1 MKRCEPHWPAILDDL
16 QVACKGG
23 VMLADETIREFW
35 ATWPGIRAAL
45 ERDLA
50 DGGYG
55 EGTDALTEAVEAID
69 EDLEWEIRDGSNAVN
84 ALCLS
89 SGDPR
94 LRPIAQRWVDTA
106 PERDGMWEFH
116 PARTPSGPEV
126 FELDGLDI
134 DPTAALFFAELD
146 PDAESLSV
154 VVSHPE
160 FRGLDDANRFQAT
173 FRMIDDL
180 LGEDGTEMWIGSV
193 DATPVVPLNASPITD
208 LPRMVDEL
216 AATATGDRWVV
227 FEDEDP
233 YDPSSLDINLAAK
246 RLQHV
251 YATDYVSANL
261 TFDDPDGRAAPSE
274 GAAETLE
281 ALEAE
286 LLDALGDRAVAF
298 ARGLF
303 PGILVLHLYVEPDAT
318 PIAEDWARRH
328 QDVVYHLDVESDPAW
343 DRLHELY

>member
-1 MKRCEPHWPAILDDL
+1 
-16 QVACKGG
+16 
-23 VMLADETIREFW
+23 MLADEKITAFW
-35 ATWPGIRAAL
+35 DAWP
-45 ERDLA
+45 DLRPAVEA
-50 DGGYG
+50 DLD
-55 EGTDALTEAVEAID
+55 EGTYGDGTEQLTAAVEAIH
-69 EDLEWEIRDGSNAVN
+69 EELEWEVRDGETAVN

-94 LRPIAQRWVDTA
+94 VRHIAQRWVEAA
-106 PERDGMWEFH
+106 PPPDATWEFH

-126 FELDGLDI
+126 FEIDGLDI
-134 DPTAALFFAELD
+134 DPTDAEFFAELD
-146 PDAESLSV
+146 PDAETLSV
-154 VVSHPE
+154 VVSHTE

-193 DATPVVPLNASPITD
+193 DATPIVPHNGSPLTD

-216 AATATGDRWVV
+216 AATATGERWVV

-233 YDPSSLDINLAAK
+233 HDPSSLDINLALK
-246 RLQHV
+246 RLDHV

-261 TFDDPDGRAAPSE
+261 TFDDPDGRAVPTEEDASR
-274 GAAETLE
+274 LE
-281 ALEAE
+281 ALEGE
-286 LLDALGDRAVAF
+286 LVGALGPRGVAF

-303 PGILVLHLYVEPDAT
+303 PGILVLHFYIEPDAT

-328 QDVVYHLDVESDPAW
+328 QDAVYHLDVEADPAW
-343 DRLHELY
+343 ERFHELY